1 MVSLAELA
9 SAASANTGPVSISP
23 TTLRLGGV
31 DPLGLR
37 QINFDLMDQVL
48 PDLNNVAR
56 RIRPFVVTTWAWRR
70 AAQLAKERGSKKV
83 FVEGG
88 LRDFVDRIEV
98 IYSWSQFLRDGAAE
112 LPGRTVLQPL
122 LKSDNYRFGGSNWK
136 KRREARRDSTAFS
149 AAVNY
154 GPTLKS
160 LGWLSPH
167 REHSDVMIASD
178 AAGPAL
184 DAFEKKIEPFLRH
197 PAFSTFGTVE
207 VSRKDVENWAEHWA
221 IDTLTRAEKAFMTDA
236 LLGERAS
243 MVRRKGIEFMLAV
256 AMRMDSADAD
266 KVRKAMT
273 QRASGQ
279 RLSSDFD
286 DVSLAWRRVQS
297 RQAFRLALEALF
309 SWIIR
314 RLGHGPRS
322 STYLVKL
329 LIERAG
335 HPEGSKAS
343 EWLTSFQLK
352 ARSPVDVLTRLAE
365 ALNEGDDEALI
376 PAIVGAL
383 AYCLEE
389 APTKGQAFERKERL
403 PLFRARHEA
412 EAWGSGPTT
421 AFVRHVLESWVLAQ
435 HVYWSVGRGLAD
447 ARSRGKTILRLK
459 VVMEEGGWALAPGAS
474 SDPSIPRATPDRLET
489 ALSLCRECA
498 ML

>member
-1 MVSLAELA
+1 MVSLAEL
-9 SAASANTGPVSISP
+9 SSVASANTDPVSVSP
-23 TTLRLGGV
+23 TTPRLGGV

-56 RIRPFVVTTWAWRR
+56 HIRPFVVTTWAWRR

-98 IYSWSQFLRDGAAE
+98 IYSWSQFLRDGTTE

-122 LKSDNYRFGGSNWK
+122 LKSESYRFGGANWK

-167 REHSDVMIASD
+167 REHPDVMIASD
-178 AAGPAL
+178 EAGPAL
-184 DAFEKKIEPFLRH
+184 DAFEKKIEAFLRH
-197 PAFSTFGTVE
+197 PAFSELGSVE
-207 VSRKDVENWAEHWA
+207 VSRKDIEEWAEHWA
-221 IDTLTRAEKAFMTDA
+221 IDSPTSPEKAFISDA
-236 LLGERAS
+236 LLGARAS
-243 MVRRKGIEFMLAV
+243 AVRRKGIEFMLAV
-256 AMRMDSADAD
+256 AERTDVADVD
-266 KVRKAMT
+266 KVRKAMA
-273 QRASGQ
+273 QRAS
-279 RLSSDFD
+279 RRELSEDFD
-286 DVSLAWRRVQS
+286 EVSIAWRRIQV

-314 RLGHGPRS
+314 RLGTGPRS
-322 STYLVKL
+322 TAQLVGL
-329 LIERAG
+329 LIEQAG
-335 HPEGSKAS
+335 RPEGRKAS
-343 EWLTSFQLK
+343 EWMSSFHTNV
-352 ARSPVDVLTRLAE
+352 RNPVDLLNRLAD
-365 ALNEGDDEALI
+365 ALNKGDDVVLM
-376 PAIVGAL
+376 PVVVDTL
-383 AYCLEE
+383 VYCLEE
-389 APTKGQAFERKERL
+389 APARGQPFEPKERL

-412 EAWGSGPTT
+412 EAWGNGPTA
-421 AFVRHVLESWVLAQ
+421 AFVRHILESWVLAQ

-447 ARSRGKTILRLK
+447 ARSRGKMILRLK
-459 VVMEEGGWALAPGAS
+459 VVMEEGGWALAPGVS

-489 ALSLCRECA
+489 ALSLCRECGA
-498 ML
+498 I